1 MHVSVRVIRDMK
13 NGSEAAFDKVYDA
26 YHKYIYYIIHTYVKN
41 TETTKDLTQEAFIKM
56 YRNLNQ
62 LEDLNA
68 FHQWFIMLSKHLAL
82 DFLRDANKNAFVTDS
97 EQVLEKIK
105 DHTYSPSPGIFEF
118 KSLNDDELKI
128 INYKIIYEV
137 TFNDI
142 ALELGLSLSVVT
154 KMYYKAIKKL
164 KKEMEVL

>member
-56 YRNLNQ
+56 YKNLNQ

-82 DFLRDANKNAFVTDS
+82 DLLRDAKQNAFITDG
-97 EQVLEKIK
+97 EQVLGKIK
-105 DHTYSPSPGIFEF
+105 DHSYSPSPGIFEF

-142 ALELGLSLSVVT
+142 ALEMGLSLSVVT